1 MDEPVAVACVYVC
14 MYARA
19 LSCTVATFPQ
29 AVRLALSPGLR
40 RFPTS
45 SLFQRR
51 RPIAVC
57 VLYSPAIFLF
67 QRRRLIA
74 VCVLY
79 SPAIFL
85 FQRRRLIAVCV
96 LYSPPALSLFQLRRP
111 IAVCVLYSPPA
122 LSLFQ
127 LRRPIAVCC
136 SVLSGV
142 GRQPALCLVFLQQAR
157 WLGLQQ
163 ARCGVVAVVYIPQK
177 MRPLLASG

>member
-14 MYARA
+14 MCARA

-40 RFPTS
+40 RSPTS

-96 LYSPPALSLFQLRRP
+96 LYSPAIFLFQRRRL
-111 IAVCVLYSPPA
+111 ISVCVLYSPPA

-142 GRQPALCLVFLQQAR
+142 GRQPALCLCLGLQQAR